1 MVAVA
6 SSLVGSLAA
15 SWAGSR
21 AVLVKPVAKLTKL
34 ANRRIEIRR
43 MLVLAKPVARRIEQL
58 RQMVAAAVVN
68 SSGGRQV
75 DRSNSVSWVATLTIG
90 RKTFHEFL
98 LLEMYVVFAPRI
110 LDHHHRREASQ
121 CV

>member
-1 MVAVA
+1 MTIVFTLFLRSRAAPCRMVAVA

-21 AVLVKPVAKLTKL
+21 VVLVKPAAKMTKL
-34 ANRRIEIRR
+34 ARRRIEIRR

-58 RQMVAAAVVN
+58 HQMVAAAAVN

-75 DRSNSVSWVATLTIG
+75 DRS
-90 RKTFHEFL
+90 K
-98 LLEMYVVFAPRI
+98 PR
-110 LDHHHRREASQ
+110 LSGGAADDRP
-121 CV
+121 

>member
-21 AVLVKPVAKLTKL
+21 AVLVTPVAKLPKL
-34 ANRRIEIRR
+34 ATRGIEIRR

-58 RQMVAAAVVN
+58 HQMVVAAAAN
-68 SSGGRQV
+68 STGGRWV
-75 DRSNSVSWVATLTIG
+75 DRSKQRLSGGDADD
-90 RKTFHEFL
+90 R
-98 LLEMYVVFAPRI
+98 A
-110 LDHHHRREASQ
+110 
-121 CV
+121 

>member
-1 MVAVA
+1 MTLVFTLFLRRRVAPCRMVAAAA
-6 SSLVGSLAA
+6 SLAGSLAA

-34 ANRRIEIRR
+34 ARRQIEIPR

-58 RQMVAAAVVN
+58 HQMVVVAVVN

-75 DRSNSVSWVATLTIG
+75 DRSKQRPSGDDADD
-90 RKTFHEFL
+90 R
-98 LLEMYVVFAPRI
+98 P
-110 LDHHHRREASQ
+110 
-121 CV
+121 